1 MPTVLGVDGGQSGIR
16 LKSSS
21 QPGTVEVDGV
31 SRLEGDTVRSVFDAV
46 ANAWSHGHFDSVDR
60 VVMGLTTSPPDV
72 AAASRLATL
81 IGAETGA
88 CEVWIADDTVTS
100 HAGALSGEPGVSLIT
115 GTGVGCL
122 ALKEDGKSRVIDGHG
137 YLLGDA
143 GGGFWIG
150 SRGVSAVL
158 KHRDGRGESTI
169 LTERAENQF
178 AGLNNLAARIHSV
191 RRPVNRISQ
200 FARDVLTAAVEG
212 DPIANEIVDGAAHEL
227 FDTARVA
234 LEWVGNNAPLAL
246 GGKLLGPNT
255 VLFARLVELLA
266 AAGLPFR
273 PADASALDGALLLG
287 AGESE
292 GIHRSLIHIWKE
304 ESSS

>member
-1 MPTVLGVDGGQSGIR
+1 MATVLGVDGGQSGIR
-16 LKSSS
+16 LKSSA

-31 SRLEGDTVRSVFDAV
+31 SRLEGDTVRSVF
-46 ANAWSHGHFDSVDR
+46 NAIASAWKHGHFEPVDR
-60 VVMGLTTSPPDV
+60 VVMGLTTSPAD
-72 AAASRLATL
+72 AASASRLGAL
-81 IGAETGA
+81 VGAETGA
-88 CEVWIADDTVTS
+88 REVWIADDTVTS
-100 HAGALSGEPGVSLIT
+100 HAGALSGEAGVSLIT

-122 ALKEDGKSRVIDGHG
+122 ALKDDGESRVIDGHG

-158 KHRDGRGESTI
+158 KQLDGRGETTM

-212 DPIANEIVDGAAHEL
+212 DAIANEIVDGAAREL
-227 FDTARVA
+227 SETARVG
-234 LEWVGNNAPLAL
+234 LHWVGQDAPLAL

-266 AAGLPFR
+266 ADGLSFR

-287 AGESE
+287 AGEADS
-292 GIHRSLIHIWKE
+292 IYRSLIHVWKE
-304 ESSS
+304 EPTS

>member
-1 MPTVLGVDGGQSGIR
+1 MSTVLGVDGGQSGIR
-16 LKSSS
+16 LKSSA

-31 SRLEGDTVRSVFDAV
+31 SRLEGDTVRSVFSAI
-46 ANAWSHGHFDSVDR
+46 ASAWKHGNFEPVDR
-60 VVMGLTTSPPDV
+60 VVMGLTTSPAD
-72 AAASRLATL
+72 AASASRLGAL
-81 IGAETGA
+81 VGAETGA
-88 CEVWIADDTVTS
+88 REVWIADDTVTS
-100 HAGALSGEPGVSLIT
+100 HAGALSAEAGVSLIT

-122 ALKEDGKSRVIDGHG
+122 ALKSDGESRVIDGHG

-158 KHRDGRGESTI
+158 KQLDGRGETTV
-169 LTERAENQF
+169 LTERAESQF

-212 DPIANEIVDGAAHEL
+212 DGVANEIVDGAAREL
-227 FDTARVA
+227 FETARVG
-234 LEWVGNNAPLAL
+234 LHWVGQDGLLAL

-266 AAGLPFR
+266 ADGLSFR

-287 AGESE
+287 SGETDS
-292 GIHRSLIHIWKE
+292 IYRSLIHVWKD
-304 ESSS
+304 ESTS

>member
-1 MPTVLGVDGGQSGIR
+1 MRAVLGVDGGQSGIR
-16 LKSSS
+16 IKGSA

-31 SRLEGDTVRSVFDAV
+31 SHLEGDTIRSVANAV
-46 ANAWSHGHFDSVDR
+46 ANAWEHGRFESVER
-60 VVMGLTTSPPDV
+60 VVLGLTTSPAD
-72 AAASRLATL
+72 AASASRLGTLVAAT
-81 IGAETGA
+81 TGA
-88 CEVWIADDTVTS
+88 REVWIADDTVTS
-100 HAGALSGEPGVSLIT
+100 HAGALTAEPGVSLII

-122 ALKEDGKSRVIDGHG
+122 ALKADGESRTIDGHG

-158 KHRDGRGESTI
+158 KQLDGRGESTV

-178 AGLNNLAARIHSV
+178 AGLDNLAARLHSV
-191 RRPVNRISQ
+191 HRPVNRISQ

-212 DPIANEIVDGAAHEL
+212 DGVANAIVNEAAHEL
-227 FDTARVA
+227 FTTARA
-234 LEWVGNNAPLAL
+234 GIQWIGPDAPLAL

-266 AAGLPFR
+266 AEGLSFR
-273 PADASALDGALLLG
+273 PADASALDGTLLLG
-287 AGESE
+287 AGESDNIYR
-292 GIHRSLIHIWKE
+292 GLIHVWKDE
-304 ESSS
+304 PEA

>member
-1 MPTVLGVDGGQSGIR
+1 MLTVLGVDGGQSGIR
-16 LKSSS
+16 VKSTA

-31 SRLEGDTVRSVFDAV
+31 SRLEGDTVRSVFNAV
-46 ANAWSHGHFDSVDR
+46 ASAWSHGHFEPVDR
-60 VVMGLTTSPPDV
+60 VVMGLTTSPADA
-72 AAASRLATL
+72 AAASRLGALVAAT
-81 IGAETGA
+81 TGA
-88 CEVWIADDTVTS
+88 REVWVADDTVTS

-122 ALKEDGKSRVIDGHG
+122 ALKADGESRVIDGHG

-158 KHRDGRGESTI
+158 KQLDGRGETTM

-178 AGLNNLAARIHSV
+178 AGLHNLAARIHSV
-191 RRPVNRISQ
+191 RRPVNRVSQ

-212 DPIANEIVDGAAHEL
+212 DAVANKIVDGAAREL
-227 FDTARVA
+227 FETARVG
-234 LEWVGNNAPLAL
+234 LNWVGQDAPLAL
-246 GGKLLGPNT
+246 GGKLLGHNT

-266 AAGLPFR
+266 AEGLSFR

-287 AGESE
+287 AGETNS
-292 GIHRSLIHIWKE
+292 IYRSLIHIWKE
-304 ESSS
+304 EPSS

>member
-16 LKSSS
+16 LKSSA

-31 SRLEGDTVRSVFDAV
+31 SRLEGDTVRAISSAV
-46 ANAWSHGHFDSVDR
+46 ASAWSHGLFAPVDR
-60 VVMGLTTSPPDV
+60 VVMGLTTSPEDD
-72 AAASRLATL
+72 AAASRLGAL
-81 IGAETGA
+81 IGELTGA
-88 CEVWIADDTVTS
+88 REVWVADDTVTS

-122 ALKEDGKSRVIDGHG
+122 ALRDDGESRFIDGHG

-158 KHRDGRGESTI
+158 KYLDGRGEATV
-169 LTERAENQF
+169 LTERAESQF
-178 AGLNNLAARIHSV
+178 AGLHNLAARIHSV

-200 FARDVLTAAVEG
+200 FAREVLTAAVEG
-212 DPIANEIVDGAAHEL
+212 DHVANEIVDGAAREL
-227 FDTARVA
+227 FDTARVG
-234 LEWVGNNAPLAL
+234 LNWVGNDAPLAL

-255 VLFARLVELLA
+255 VLFARVVEHLVAE
-266 AAGLPFR
+266 GLSFR
-273 PADASALDGALLLG
+273 PADASSLDGALLLG
-287 AGESE
+287 AGESNT
-292 GIHRSLIHIWKE
+292 IYRSLIHTWKE
-304 ESSS
+304 ESRP